1 MGGRLSAVTT
11 PTEAAVCLRVRDVA
25 KAFAGTKAL
34 AGASFEVA
42 RGTIHALIGG
52 NGSGK
57 STLMKILA
65 GVETADAGEIE
76 IRGERHDA
84 ASQTPARARAAGLH
98 FVHQQNSTFPDLT
111 VAENLALGRGF
122 DTALGARIRWRVT
135 RRRAAEVLSR
145 LEIDVAPDAPVN
157 QLGPAT
163 QMMVAIARALQDQ
176 EGASDGILLLDEP
189 TASLPAHEVDV
200 LLAALKRYA
209 AAGQTIVYVT
219 HRLEEVMQ
227 IADSATVLR
236 DGSVVARLCRD
247 ELDHTTLVSLI
258 MGRAVE
264 ETSFRSSRAP
274 GEVVLEASGFA
285 GGGGGFELRAG
296 EVIGVAGLLGSG
308 RTSMLRQLFGVA
320 GGDAEVRMHGRPL
333 MLRDCTD
340 AMRAGI
346 AYIPEDRTA
355 DAVFADLSVKE
366 NLSIT
371 ALGSYWR
378 RGRID
383 RGRERR
389 SARDLMSSFR
399 VRAAS
404 EEAPLA
410 TLSGGNQQ
418 KVILARW
425 LQRKPGVLLLDEPT
439 QGVDVGSRAEIHGIV
454 REIVDRGAGALI
466 VSSDFS
472 ELAAVCDRAIVLR
485 RGRVVAEVPGGD
497 LTEDVLNSVVYA
509 QGS

>member
-1 MGGRLSAVTT
+1 
-11 PTEAAVCLRVRDVA
+11 VCLRVRNVA
-25 KAFAGTKAL
+25 KAFGGTQAL
-34 AGASFEVA
+34 AGASFEVG
-42 RGTIHALIGG
+42 RGTIHALVGG

-57 STLMKILA
+57 STLIKILA
-65 GVETADAGEIE
+65 GVVTADAGEIE
-76 IRGERHDA
+76 INGERHDA
-84 ASQTPARARAAGLH
+84 ALQTPARAKLAGLH

-122 DTALGARIRWRVT
+122 ETAAGGRIRWGET
-135 RRRAAEVLSR
+135 RRRAAEALRR
-145 LEIDVAPDAPVN
+145 LQIAVHPDTPVSK
-157 QLGPAT
+157 LGPAT

-176 EGASDGILLLDEP
+176 EGSSDGILLLDEP
-189 TASLPAHEVDV
+189 TASLPAHEVDT
-200 LLAALKRYA
+200 LLTALQRYA

-219 HRLEEVMQ
+219 HRLEEVMRV
-227 IADSATVLR
+227 ADAATVLR
-236 DGSVVARLCRD
+236 DGHVIAGLRRE
-247 ELDHTTLVSLI
+247 ELDQQTLVSLI

-264 ETSFRSSRAP
+264 ETSFRSTRTP
-274 GEVVLEASGFA
+274 GDVVLEARGLA
-285 GGGGGFELRAG
+285 GGEGGFVLRAG
-296 EVIGVAGLLGSG
+296 EVLGVAGLLGSG

-320 GGDAEVRMHGRPL
+320 GGDAEVRAQGQRL
-333 MLRDCTD
+333 LLRDCRD

-355 DAVFADLSVKE
+355 DAAFAELSVKE

-371 ALGSYWR
+371 ALRKFWR
-378 RGRID
+378 RGRLHP
-383 RGRERR
+383 GRERAN
-389 SARDLMSSFR
+389 ARELMSTFR

-404 EEAPLA
+404 EDAPLA
-410 TLSGGNQQ
+410 SLSGGNQQ

-425 LQRKPGVLLLDEPT
+425 LQRKPRVLLLDEPT

-454 REIVDRGAGALI
+454 RDIVDQGAGALI

-485 RGRVVAEVPGGD
+485 RGRVVAEVPGSE
-497 LTEDVLNSVVYA
+497 LNEDVLNSVVYA